1 MAFELTEEFIGNIK
15 ECIKSVDKT
24 SLILELIG
32 DLAEQDISVILYEL
46 ETEEAVE
53 LLNILTN
60 EKKAHVISE
69 LDTDIRLKILKH
81 YSPENIADFVEYID
95 SDDAVDIINELSIKT
110 GEEIIAFIK
119 NPETADHIID
129 LLHYDEDCAGG
140 LMAKELIKANLNWT
154 IDRCIEEIRA
164 QSKNVDKIFSIYV
177 VDDNIRLLGILSL
190 KKLLLADENSLVA
203 DIYEPNIR
211 SVESYRNGTEVA
223 DLMQK
228 YDLETIPV
236 VNVQGKLLGRITI
249 DDVLDLITEQAD
261 LERQMMS
268 GISNDAEED
277 DSVWLLSKSRLPWLI
292 VGMLGGILGA
302 QFIGLFEN
310 VITQVTAMAFFI
322 PLITATG
329 GNVGIQSSSMIVQ
342 SLARDSSDIGLRF
355 ERFGK
360 GFVVSLIN
368 GFAISSLVFLFN
380 IILKQEIHLAITV
393 SIALFCVV
401 LVSSF
406 MGTITPLILYR
417 FGVNPALASG
427 PFITTANDLLGLGI
441 YFSVAHLLFSF

>member
-1 MAFELTEEFIGNIK
+1 MAFELTEEFITNIK
-15 ECIKSVDKT
+15 ECINSVGKT
-24 SLILELIG
+24 SLILDLIG
-32 DLAEQDISVILYEL
+32 DLAEQDISALLYEL
-46 ETEEAVE
+46 DTEEAVE
-53 LLNILTN
+53 LLNILTT

-69 LDTDIRLKILKH
+69 LDTDIRLKILKY
-81 YSPENIADFVEYID
+81 YSPENIADLVEYID

-119 NPETADHIID
+119 NPVTADHIID

-190 KKLLLADENSLVA
+190 KKLLLADENSIVG

-211 SVESYRNGTEVA
+211 SIESYKNGTEVA
-223 DLMQK
+223 ELMQK

-342 SLARDSSDIGLRF
+342 SLARDSSDIGLRLD
-355 ERFGK
+355 RFGK
-360 GFVVSLIN
+360 GFVVSVIN
-368 GFAISSLVFLFN
+368 GLAISTLVFLFN
-380 IILKQEIHLAITV
+380 IVLKQEIHLSITV

>member
-1 MAFELTEEFIGNIK
+1 MAFELTEDLISELK
-15 ECIKSVDKT
+15 ECFQSEDKH
-24 SLILELIG
+24 SLIL
-32 DLAEQDISVILYEL
+32 DLVGEIPEQDLSAILYEL
-46 ETEEAVE
+46 ETEESVE
-53 LLNILTN
+53 LLDILDT
-60 EKKAHVISE
+60 EKSALVISE
-69 LDTDIRLKILKH
+69 LDTDIRLKILKN
-81 YSPENIADFVEYID
+81 YTPEKIAGFIEYID

-110 GEEIIAFIK
+110 GEEVIAFIK

-190 KKLLLADENSLVA
+190 KKLLLADENSFVA
-203 DIYEPNIR
+203 DIYEPTIE
-211 SVESYRNGTEVA
+211 SIESYKSGTEVA
-223 DLMQK
+223 ELMQK

-249 DDVLDLITEQAD
+249 DDVIDLITEQAD

-302 QFIGLFEN
+302 QFIGLFED
-310 VITQVTAMAFFI
+310 VLQQVTAMAFFI

-342 SLARDSSDIGLRF
+342 SLARDSGYIGMEFSRF
-355 ERFGK
+355 WK

-368 GFAISSLVFLFN
+368 GIAIASLVFLFN
-380 IILKQEIHLAITV
+380 FILKQEIHLAITV

-406 MGTITPLILYR
+406 MGTITPLILSR

-441 YFSVAHLLFSF
+441 YFSVAHVLYTL

>member
-1 MAFELTEEFIGNIK
+1 MAFELTEEFIIELQGHLTHVNGGA
-15 ECIKSVDKT
+15 V
-24 SLILELIG
+24 LELVNEIP
-32 DLAEQDISVILYEL
+32 EQDLSAILYEL
-46 ETEEAVE
+46 ETEEAVA
-53 LLNILTN
+53 LLNIVST
-60 EKKAHVISE
+60 EKSAQVISE

-81 YSPENIADFVEYID
+81 YSPEEIAAFIQYID
-95 SDDAVDIINELSIKT
+95 SDDAVDIINELSVKT
-110 GEEIIAFIK
+110 GEEVIAFIQ
-119 NPETADHIID
+119 NPEKADHIID

-154 IDRCIEEIRA
+154 INRCIEEIRA
-164 QSKNVDKIFSIYV
+164 QSKNVDKVFSVYV
-177 VDDNIRLLGILSL
+177 VDDNMRLLGLLSL
-190 KKLLLADENSLVA
+190 KKLLLSDENAIVA
-203 DIYEPNIR
+203 DIFDP
-211 SVESYRNGTEVA
+211 SVESIESYRSGTEVA
-223 DLMQK
+223 DLMRK
-228 YDLETIPV
+228 YDLETVPV

-249 DDVLDLITEQAD
+249 DDVIDLITEQAD
-261 LERQMMS
+261 LERQMMA

-292 VGMLGGILGA
+292 VGMIGGILGA

-310 VITQVTAMAFFI
+310 VIHQITAMAFFI

-342 SLARDSSDIGLRF
+342 SLARDSTYIGMEFNRF
-355 ERFGK
+355 VK
-360 GFVVSLIN
+360 GFIVSLIN
-368 GFAISSLVFLFN
+368 GIAISSLVFIFN
-380 IILKQEIHLAITV
+380 IILKQEMNLALTV

-406 MGTITPLILYR
+406 MGTITPLILFR

-441 YFSVAHLLFSF
+441 YFSIAHLLYNF

>member
-1 MAFELTEEFIGNIK
+1 MAFELTEELINELK
-15 ECIKSVDKT
+15 ECFNSDDQKSR
-24 SLILELIG
+24 IL
-32 DLAEQDISVILYEL
+32 DLVGEIPEQDLSAILYEL
-46 ETEEAVE
+46 DTDESVALLDILSTEKSAQ
-53 LLNILTN
+53 
-60 EKKAHVISE
+60 VISE
-69 LDTDIRLKILKH
+69 LDTDIRLKILKN
-81 YSPENIADFVEYID
+81 YKPEKIAGYIEYID

-110 GEEIIAFIK
+110 GEEVIAFIQ
-119 NPETADHIID
+119 NPEKADHIID

-203 DIYEPNIR
+203 DIYEPTIE
-211 SVESYRNGTEVA
+211 SIESYRSGTEVA

-249 DDVLDLITEQAD
+249 DDVIDLITEQAD

-310 VITQVTAMAFFI
+310 VIHQVTAMAFFI

-342 SLARDSSDIGLRF
+342 SLARDSSYIGMEFDRF
-355 ERFGK
+355 WK

-368 GFAISSLVFLFN
+368 GAAIASLVFLFN
-380 IILKQEIHLAITV
+380 FILKQEMNLSITV

-441 YFSVAHLLFSF
+441 YFSVAHLLYTF

>member
-1 MAFELTEEFIGNIK
+1 MAFELTEELITNLK
-15 ECIKSVDKT
+15 DCIKSVDKN
-24 SLILELIG
+24 ILVLDLIG
-32 DLAEQDISVILYEL
+32 NLAEQDISVLLYEL
-46 ETEEAVE
+46 ETDESVE
-53 LLNILTN
+53 LLNILST
-60 EKKAHVISE
+60 EKSAHVISE
-69 LDTDIRLKILKH
+69 LDTDIRLKILKN
-81 YSPENIADFVEYID
+81 YSPEVIADFIEYID
-95 SDDAVDIINELSIKT
+95 SDDAVDILNELSIKI
-110 GEEIIAFIK
+110 GEEVIAFIK

-154 IDRCIEEIRA
+154 IDRCIEEIRV
-164 QSKNVDKIFSIYV
+164 QSKTVEKIFSIYV

-190 KKLLLADENSLVA
+190 KKLLLADENSIVA
-203 DIYEPNIR
+203 DIYEPNIH
-211 SVESYRNGTEVA
+211 SIESYRSGSEVA
-223 DLMQK
+223 ELMQK

-236 VNVQGKLLGRITI
+236 VNVQRKLLGRITI
-249 DDVLDLITEQAD
+249 DDVLDLVTEQAD

-310 VITQVTAMAFFI
+310 VIHQVTAMAFFI

-342 SLARDSSDIGLRF
+342 SLARDSTDIGLEFSRF
-355 ERFGK
+355 IK
-360 GFVVSLIN
+360 GFIVSVIN
-368 GFAISSLVFLFN
+368 GLAIASLVLLFN
-380 IILKQEIHLAITV
+380 IVLKQELNLALTV

-406 MGTITPLILYR
+406 MGTITPIILFR
-417 FGVNPALASG
+417 FGINPALASG

-441 YFSVAHLLFSF
+441 YFSVAHLLYTF

>member
-1 MAFELTEEFIGNIK
+1 MAFELTEEFIQELKDCFEK
-15 ECIKSVDKT
+15 EDKKTQILHLVD
-24 SLILELIG
+24 ELPQQ
-32 DLAEQDISVILYEL
+32 DLSAIVYEL
-46 ETEEAVE
+46 ETEEAIE
-53 LLNILTN
+53 LLSFLTT
-60 EKKAHVISE
+60 EKNALVISE
-69 LDTDIRLKILKH
+69 LDTDVRLKILKT
-81 YSPENIADFVEYID
+81 YSPEKISELVEFID
-95 SDDAVDIINELSIKT
+95 SDDAVDIINELSVKT
-110 GEEIIAFIK
+110 GEEVIAFIK

-154 IDRCIEEIRA
+154 VARCIEEIRA

-177 VDDNIRLLGILSL
+177 VDDNIRLLGLLSL
-190 KKLLLADENSLVA
+190 KKLLLAEENVLVS
-203 DIYEPNIR
+203 DIYEPSIK
-211 SVESYRNGTEVA
+211 SIESYRSGAEVA
-223 DLMQK
+223 ELMQK

-277 DSVWLLSKSRLPWLI
+277 DSVWILSKSRLPWLI
-292 VGMLGGILGA
+292 FGMLGGILGA

-310 VITQVTAMAFFI
+310 IIHQVTAMAFFI

-342 SLARDSSDIGLRF
+342 SLARDSSYNSLELNRF
-355 ERFGK
+355 LKSFA
-360 GFVVSLIN
+360 VSIIN
-368 GFAISSLVFLFN
+368 GLAIASLVFIFN
-380 IILKQEIHLAITV
+380 MVLKQELNLALTV
-393 SIALFCVV
+393 SFALFSVV

-406 MGTITPLILYR
+406 MGTITPLVLFR
-417 FGVNPALASG
+417 LGVNPALASG

-441 YFSVAHLLFSF
+441 YFSIAHVLYAF

>member
-1 MAFELTEEFIGNIK
+1 MAFELTEDLINELK
-15 ECIKSVDKT
+15 ECFNSDDQN
-24 SLILELIG
+24 SRIL
-32 DLAEQDISVILYEL
+32 DLVGEIPEQDLSAILYEL
-46 ETEEAVE
+46 DTDEAVA
-53 LLNILTN
+53 LLDILST
-60 EKKAHVISE
+60 EKSAQVISE
-69 LDTDIRLKILKH
+69 LDTDIRLKILKN
-81 YSPENIADFVEYID
+81 YTPERIANFIECID
-95 SDDAVDIINELSIKT
+95 SDDAADIINELSIKT
-110 GEEIIAFIK
+110 GEEVIAFIK
-119 NPETADHIID
+119 NPEKADHIID

-190 KKLLLADENSLVA
+190 KKLLLADENSLIA
-203 DIYEPNIR
+203 DIYEPTIE
-211 SVESYRNGTEVA
+211 SIESYKSGTEVA
-223 DLMQK
+223 ELMQK

-249 DDVLDLITEQAD
+249 DDVIDLITEQAD

-310 VITQVTAMAFFI
+310 VLHQVTAMAFFI

-342 SLARDSSDIGLRF
+342 SLARDSSYIGMEFNRF
-355 ERFGK
+355 WK

-368 GFAISSLVFLFN
+368 GVAIASLVFLFN
-380 IILKQEIHLAITV
+380 YVLKQEMNLAITV

-441 YFSVAHLLFSF
+441 YFSIAHLLYSF

>member
-1 MAFELTEEFIGNIK
+1 MAFELTEELISELK
-15 ECIKSVDKT
+15 ECLKSEDKK
-24 SLILELIG
+24 SLVLELIG
-32 DLAEQDISVILYEL
+32 ETAEQDISSILYEI
-46 ETEEAVE
+46 ETEESVE
-53 LLNILTN
+53 LLDILGV
-60 EKKAHVISE
+60 EKSAHVISE
-69 LDTDIRLKILKH
+69 LDTDIRLKILKN
-81 YSPENIADFVEYID
+81 YSPEKIADFVEYID
-95 SDDAVDIINELSIKT
+95 SDDAVDMINELSIKT
-110 GEEIIAFIK
+110 GEEVIAFIK

-190 KKLLLADENSLVA
+190 KKLLLADENSLIA
-203 DIYEPNIR
+203 DIYEPSIE
-211 SVESYRNGTEVA
+211 SIESYRSGTEVA
-223 DLMQK
+223 ELMQK

-261 LERQMMS
+261 LERQMMA

-302 QFIGLFEN
+302 QFLGLFEN
-310 VITQVTAMAFFI
+310 VIQQVTAMAFFI

-342 SLARDSSDIGLRF
+342 SLARDSSSIGMEFNRF
-355 ERFGK
+355 WK

-368 GFAISSLVFLFN
+368 GLALACLVFLFN
-380 IILKQEIHLAITV
+380 YVLKQEINLSITV

-417 FGVNPALASG
+417 FGINPALASG

-441 YFSVAHLLFSF
+441 YFSIAHLLYSF

>member
-15 ECIKSVDKT
+15 ECIKSADKT

-53 LLNILTN
+53 LLNILTT

-190 KKLLLADENSLVA
+190 KKLLLADENSLIA
-203 DIYEPNIR
+203 DIYEPNIECI
-211 SVESYRNGTEVA
+211 ESYRSGTEVA
-223 DLMQK
+223 DVMQK

-236 VNVQGKLLGRITI
+236 INVQGKLLGRITI
-249 DDVLDLITEQAD
+249 DDVVDFITEQAD

-268 GISNDAEED
+268 GISNDAEEN

-342 SLARDSSDIGLRF
+342 SLARDSTYVSLEFNRF
-355 ERFGK
+355 WK

-368 GFAISSLVFLFN
+368 GIAISSLVFLFN
-380 IILKQEIHLAITV
+380 ILLKQEIHLATTV

-406 MGTITPLILYR
+406 MGTITPLILFR

-441 YFSVAHLLFSF
+441 YFSVAHLLFTF

>member
-1 MAFELTEEFIGNIK
+1 MAFELTEEFIIELQEHLAVANGDA
-15 ECIKSVDKT
+15 V
-24 SLILELIG
+24 LELVDEIP
-32 DLAEQDISVILYEL
+32 EQDLSAILYEL
-46 ETEEAVE
+46 ETEEAVS
-53 LLNILTN
+53 LLNILST
-60 EKKAHVISE
+60 EKSAQVISE

-81 YSPENIADFVEYID
+81 YTPEEIAAFIQYID
-95 SDDAVDIINELSIKT
+95 SDDAVDIINELSVKT
-110 GEEIIAFIK
+110 GEEVIAFIQ
-119 NPETADHIID
+119 NPEKADQIID

-154 IDRCIEEIRA
+154 INRCIEEIRA
-164 QSKNVDKIFSIYV
+164 QSKNVDKVFSIYV
-177 VDDNIRLLGILSL
+177 VDDNIRLLGLLSL
-190 KKLLLADENSLVA
+190 KKLLLSDDNAIVA
-203 DIYEPNIR
+203 DIFEPTVI
-211 SVESYRNGTEVA
+211 SIESYRSGTEVA
-223 DLMQK
+223 DLMRK
-228 YDLETIPV
+228 YDLETVPV

-249 DDVLDLITEQAD
+249 DDVIDLITEQAD
-261 LERQMMS
+261 LERQMMA

-292 VGMLGGILGA
+292 VGMIGGILGA

-310 VITQVTAMAFFI
+310 VIHQVTAMAFFI

-342 SLARDSSDIGLRF
+342 SLARDSTYIGLEFDRF
-355 ERFGK
+355 IK
-360 GFVVSLIN
+360 GFIVSLIN
-368 GFAISSLVFLFN
+368 GIAISSLVFIFN
-380 IILKQEIHLAITV
+380 IVLKQELNLAFTV

-441 YFSVAHLLFSF
+441 YFSVAHLLYNF

>member
-1 MAFELTEEFIGNIK
+1 MAFELTADLINELK
-15 ECIKSVDKT
+15 ECFNSDDQN
-24 SLILELIG
+24 SRIL
-32 DLAEQDISVILYEL
+32 DLVGEIPEQDLSAILYEL
-46 ETEEAVE
+46 DTDESVA
-53 LLNILTN
+53 LLNILTT
-60 EKKAHVISE
+60 EKSAQVISE
-69 LDTDIRLKILKH
+69 LDTDIRLKILKN
-81 YSPENIADFVEYID
+81 YTPEKIASFIEYID

-110 GEEIIAFIK
+110 GEEVIAFIK
-119 NPETADHIID
+119 NPEKADHIID

-177 VDDNIRLLGILSL
+177 VDDNMRLLGILSL
-190 KKLLLADENSLVA
+190 KKLLLADENSLIK
-203 DIYEPNIR
+203 DIYEPTIE
-211 SVESYRNGTEVA
+211 SIESYKSGTEVA
-223 DLMQK
+223 ELMQK

-249 DDVLDLITEQAD
+249 DDVIDLITEQAD

-310 VITQVTAMAFFI
+310 VLHQVTAMAFFI

-342 SLARDSSDIGLRF
+342 SLARDSSYIGMEF
-355 ERFGK
+355 ERFWK

-368 GFAISSLVFLFN
+368 GVAIASLVFLFN
-380 IILKQEIHLAITV
+380 YVLKQEMNLAITV

-441 YFSVAHLLFSF
+441 YFSIANLLYTF

>member
-1 MAFELTEEFIGNIK
+1 MAFELTEEFIQELKDCFEK
-15 ECIKSVDKT
+15 EDKKTQILHLVD
-24 SLILELIG
+24 ELPQQ
-32 DLAEQDISVILYEL
+32 DLSAIVYEL
-46 ETEEAVE
+46 ETEEAIE
-53 LLNILTN
+53 LLSFLTT
-60 EKKAHVISE
+60 EKNALVISE
-69 LDTDIRLKILKH
+69 LDTDVRLKILKT
-81 YSPENIADFVEYID
+81 YSPEKISELVEFID
-95 SDDAVDIINELSIKT
+95 SDDAVDIINELSVKT
-110 GEEIIAFIK
+110 GEEVIAFIK

-154 IDRCIEEIRA
+154 VARCIEEIRA

-177 VDDNIRLLGILSL
+177 VDDNIRLLGLLSL
-190 KKLLLADENSLVA
+190 KKLLLAEENVLVS
-203 DIYEPNIR
+203 DIYEPSIK
-211 SVESYRNGTEVA
+211 SIESYRSGAEVA
-223 DLMQK
+223 ELMQK

-277 DSVWLLSKSRLPWLI
+277 DSVWILSKSRLPWLI

-310 VITQVTAMAFFI
+310 IIHQVTAMAFFI

-342 SLARDSSDIGLRF
+342 SLARDSSYNSLELNRF
-355 ERFGK
+355 LKSFA
-360 GFVVSLIN
+360 VSIIN
-368 GFAISSLVFLFN
+368 GLAIASLVFIFN
-380 IILKQEIHLAITV
+380 MVLKQELNLALTV
-393 SIALFCVV
+393 SFALFSVV

-406 MGTITPLILYR
+406 MGTITPLVLFR
-417 FGVNPALASG
+417 LGVNPALASG

-441 YFSVAHLLFSF
+441 YFSIAHVLYAF

>member
-1 MAFELTEEFIGNIK
+1 MAFEITEDFIK
-15 ECIKSVDKT
+15 ELQGHLNLAENNAV
-24 SLILELIG
+24 LELVSEIP
-32 DLAEQDISVILYEL
+32 EQDLSAILYEL
-46 ETEEAVE
+46 ETEESVA
-53 LLNILTN
+53 LLNILST
-60 EKKAHVISE
+60 EKSAQVISE

-81 YSPENIADFVEYID
+81 YSPEQIASFIQFID
-95 SDDAVDIINELSIKT
+95 SDDAADLINELSVKT
-110 GEEIIAFIK
+110 GEEVIAFIK
-119 NPETADHIID
+119 NPEKADHVID

-164 QSKNVDKIFSIYV
+164 QSKNVDKVFSIYV
-177 VDDNIRLLGILSL
+177 VDDNIRLLGLLSL
-190 KKLLLADENSLVA
+190 KKLLLADENAIVA
-203 DIYEPNIR
+203 DIFEPTVKSI
-211 SVESYRNGTEVA
+211 ESYRSGTEVA
-223 DLMQK
+223 DLMRK
-228 YDLETIPV
+228 YDLETVPV

-249 DDVLDLITEQAD
+249 DDVIDLITEQAD
-261 LERQMMS
+261 LERQIMA
-268 GISNDAEED
+268 GISNDTEED

-292 VGMLGGILGA
+292 VGMIGGILGA

-310 VITQVTAMAFFI
+310 VIHQVTAMAFFI

-342 SLARDSSDIGLRF
+342 SLARDSTYIGMNLDRF
-355 ERFGK
+355 IK

-368 GFAISSLVFLFN
+368 GIAISSLVFIFN
-380 IILKQEIHLAITV
+380 IILKQEMDLAFTV

-406 MGTITPLILYR
+406 MGTITPLILFR

-441 YFSVAHLLFSF
+441 YFSVAHLLYSF

>member
-1 MAFELTEEFIGNIK
+1 
-15 ECIKSVDKT
+15 
-24 SLILELIG
+24 
-32 DLAEQDISVILYEL
+32 
-46 ETEEAVE
+46 
-53 LLNILTN
+53 
-60 EKKAHVISE
+60 
-69 LDTDIRLKILKH
+69 
-81 YSPENIADFVEYID
+81 
-95 SDDAVDIINELSIKT
+95 
-110 GEEIIAFIK
+110 
-119 NPETADHIID
+119 
-129 LLHYDEDCAGG
+129 
-140 LMAKELIKANLNWT
+140 
-154 IDRCIEEIRA
+154 
-164 QSKNVDKIFSIYV
+164 
-177 VDDNIRLLGILSL
+177 
-190 KKLLLADENSLVA
+190 
-203 DIYEPNIR
+203 
-211 SVESYRNGTEVA
+211 
-223 DLMQK
+223 
-228 YDLETIPV
+228 
-236 VNVQGKLLGRITI
+236 
-249 DDVLDLITEQAD
+249 
-261 LERQMMS
+261 MMS

-342 SLARDSSDIGLRF
+342 SLARDSSDIGLRLD
-355 ERFGK
+355 RFGK
-360 GFVVSLIN
+360 GFVVSVIN
-368 GFAISSLVFLFN
+368 GLAISTLVFLFN
-380 IILKQEIHLAITV
+380 IVLKQEIHLSITV

>member
-1 MAFELTEEFIGNIK
+1 MAFELTEDFIK
-15 ECIKSVDKT
+15 ELQGHLNLAENNAV
-24 SLILELIG
+24 LELVTEIP
-32 DLAEQDISVILYEL
+32 EQDLSAILYEL
-46 ETEEAVE
+46 ETEESVA
-53 LLNILTN
+53 LLNILTT
-60 EKKAHVISE
+60 EKSAQVISE

-81 YSPENIADFVEYID
+81 YSPEHIASFIQFID
-95 SDDAVDIINELSIKT
+95 SDDAVDLINELSVKT
-110 GEEIIAFIK
+110 GEEVIAFIQ
-119 NPETADHIID
+119 NPEKADHIID

-164 QSKNVDKIFSIYV
+164 QSKNVDKVFSVYV
-177 VDDNIRLLGILSL
+177 VDDNMRLLGLLSL
-190 KKLLLADENSLVA
+190 KKLLLSDEHAIVA
-203 DIYEPNIR
+203 DIYDPTIK
-211 SVESYRNGTEVA
+211 SIESYRSGTEVA
-223 DLMQK
+223 DLMRK

-249 DDVLDLITEQAD
+249 DDVIDLITEQAD
-261 LERQMMS
+261 LERQIMA
-268 GISNDAEED
+268 GISNDTEED

-292 VGMLGGILGA
+292 VGMIGGILGA

-310 VITQVTAMAFFI
+310 VIHQVTAMAFFI

-342 SLARDSSDIGLRF
+342 SLARDSTYIAMNLDRF
-355 ERFGK
+355 IK

-368 GFAISSLVFLFN
+368 GIAISSLVFIFN
-380 IILKQEIHLAITV
+380 LVLKQELDLALTV

-406 MGTITPLILYR
+406 MGTITPLILFR

-441 YFSVAHLLFSF
+441 YFSVAHLLYSFN

>member
-1 MAFELTEEFIGNIK
+1 MAFELTEDLINELK
-15 ECIKSVDKT
+15 ECFNSDDQN
-24 SLILELIG
+24 SRIL
-32 DLAEQDISVILYEL
+32 DLVGEIPEQDLSAILYEL
-46 ETEEAVE
+46 ETDESVA
-53 LLNILTN
+53 LLDILST
-60 EKKAHVISE
+60 EKSAQVISE
-69 LDTDIRLKILKH
+69 LDTDIRLKILKN
-81 YSPENIADFVEYID
+81 YTPEKIADFIEFID

-110 GEEIIAFIK
+110 GEEVIAFIK
-119 NPETADHIID
+119 NPEKADHIID

-190 KKLLLADENSLVA
+190 KKLLLADENSLIA
-203 DIYEPNIR
+203 DIYEPTIE
-211 SVESYRNGTEVA
+211 SIESYKSGTEVA
-223 DLMQK
+223 ELMQK

-249 DDVLDLITEQAD
+249 DDVIDLITEQAD

-310 VITQVTAMAFFI
+310 VLHQVTAMAFFI

-342 SLARDSSDIGLRF
+342 SLARDSSYIGMEFNRF
-355 ERFGK
+355 WK

-368 GFAISSLVFLFN
+368 GIAIASLVFLFN
-380 IILKQEIHLAITV
+380 YILKQEINLAITV

-441 YFSVAHLLFSF
+441 YFSIAHLLYSF

>member
-1 MAFELTEEFIGNIK
+1 MAFELTEDLISELK
-15 ECIKSVDKT
+15 ECFQSKDKH
-24 SLILELIG
+24 SLVL
-32 DLAEQDISVILYEL
+32 DLVGEIPEQDLSAILYEL

-53 LLNILTN
+53 LLDILDT
-60 EKKAHVISE
+60 EKSAFVISE
-69 LDTDIRLKILKH
+69 LDTDIRLKILKN
-81 YSPENIADFVEYID
+81 YSPEKIAGFIEYID

-110 GEEIIAFIK
+110 GEEVIAFIK
-119 NPETADHIID
+119 NPEKADHIID

-203 DIYEPNIR
+203 DIYEPSIE
-211 SVESYRNGTEVA
+211 SIESYKSGTEVA
-223 DLMQK
+223 ELMRK

-249 DDVLDLITEQAD
+249 DDVIDLITEQAD

-310 VITQVTAMAFFI
+310 VIQQVTAMAFFI

-329 GNVGIQSSSMIVQ
+329 GNVGIQSSSMVVQ
-342 SLARDSSDIGLRF
+342 SLARDSGYIGMEFDRF
-355 ERFGK
+355 LK
-360 GFVVSLIN
+360 GFAVSLVN
-368 GFAISSLVFLFN
+368 GLALATLVFLFN
-380 IILKQEIHLAITV
+380 FVLKQEINLAVTV

-406 MGTITPLILYR
+406 MGTITPLILHR

-441 YFSVAHLLFSF
+441 YFSVAHLLYTF

>member
-1 MAFELTEEFIGNIK
+1 MAFELTEELINELK
-15 ECIKSVDKT
+15 ECFNSDDQN
-24 SLILELIG
+24 SRIL
-32 DLAEQDISVILYEL
+32 DLVAEIPEQDLSVILYEL
-46 ETEEAVE
+46 DTDESVALLDILSTEKSA
-53 LLNILTN
+53 L
-60 EKKAHVISE
+60 VISE
-69 LDTDIRLKILKH
+69 LDTDIRLKILKN
-81 YSPENIADFVEYID
+81 YTPEKIAGYIEYID

-110 GEEIIAFIK
+110 GEEVIAFIK
-119 NPETADHIID
+119 NPEKADHIID

-190 KKLLLADENSLVA
+190 KKLLLADENSLIA
-203 DIYEPNIR
+203 DIYEPSIE
-211 SVESYRNGTEVA
+211 SIESYRSGTEVA
-223 DLMQK
+223 ELMQK

-249 DDVLDLITEQAD
+249 DDVIDLITEQAD

-302 QFIGLFEN
+302 QFIGIFEN
-310 VITQVTAMAFFI
+310 VIQQITAMAFFI

-329 GNVGIQSSSMIVQ
+329 GNVGIQSSSMVVQ
-342 SLARDSSDIGLRF
+342 SLARDSSYVGLEFKRF
-355 ERFGK
+355 LK

-368 GFAISSLVFLFN
+368 GLALASLVFLFN
-380 IILKQEIHLAITV
+380 FVLKQELNLSITV

-441 YFSVAHLLFSF
+441 YFSVAHLLYTF

>member
-1 MAFELTEEFIGNIK
+1 MAFELTEDLINELK
-15 ECIKSVDKT
+15 ECFNSDDQN
-24 SLILELIG
+24 SRIL
-32 DLAEQDISVILYEL
+32 DLVGEIPEQDLSAILYEL
-46 ETEEAVE
+46 DTDESVA
-53 LLNILTN
+53 LLNILST
-60 EKKAHVISE
+60 EKSAQVISE
-69 LDTDIRLKILKH
+69 LDTDIRLKILKN
-81 YSPENIADFVEYID
+81 YTPEKIASFIEYID

-110 GEEIIAFIK
+110 GEEVIAFIK
-119 NPETADHIID
+119 NPEKADHIID

-177 VDDNIRLLGILSL
+177 VDDNMRLLGILSL
-190 KKLLLADENSLVA
+190 KKLLLADENSLIK
-203 DIYEPNIR
+203 DIYEPTIE
-211 SVESYRNGTEVA
+211 SIESYKSGTEVA
-223 DLMQK
+223 ELMQK

-249 DDVLDLITEQAD
+249 DDVIDLITEQAD

-310 VITQVTAMAFFI
+310 VLHQVTAMAFFI

-342 SLARDSSDIGLRF
+342 SLARDSSYIGMEF
-355 ERFGK
+355 ERFWK

-368 GFAISSLVFLFN
+368 GVAIASLVFLFN
-380 IILKQEIHLAITV
+380 YVLKQEMNLAITV

-441 YFSVAHLLFSF
+441 YFSIANLLYTF

>member
-1 MAFELTEEFIGNIK
+1 MAFELTEDFIK
-15 ECIKSVDKT
+15 ELQEHL
-24 SLILELIG
+24 SLAENNAVLELVNEIP
-32 DLAEQDISVILYEL
+32 EQDLSAILYEL
-46 ETEEAVE
+46 ETEESVA
-53 LLNILTN
+53 LLNILTT
-60 EKKAHVISE
+60 EKSAQVISE

-81 YSPENIADFVEYID
+81 YSPEQIASFIQFID
-95 SDDAVDIINELSIKT
+95 SDDAVDLINELSVKT
-110 GEEIIAFIK
+110 GEEVIAFIQ
-119 NPETADHIID
+119 NPEKADHIID

-164 QSKNVDKIFSIYV
+164 QSKNVDKVFSVYV
-177 VDDNIRLLGILSL
+177 VDDNMRLLGLLSL
-190 KKLLLADENSLVA
+190 KKLLLSDEHAIVA
-203 DIYEPNIR
+203 DIYDPTIK
-211 SVESYRNGTEVA
+211 SIESYRSGTEVA
-223 DLMQK
+223 DLMRK

-249 DDVLDLITEQAD
+249 DDVIDLITEQAD
-261 LERQMMS
+261 LERQIMA
-268 GISNDAEED
+268 GISNDTEED

-292 VGMLGGILGA
+292 VGMIGGILGA

-310 VITQVTAMAFFI
+310 VIHQVTAMAFFI

-342 SLARDSSDIGLRF
+342 SLARDSTYIAMNPDRF
-355 ERFGK
+355 IK

-368 GFAISSLVFLFN
+368 GIAISSLVFIFN
-380 IILKQEIHLAITV
+380 LVLKQEMDLALTV

-406 MGTITPLILYR
+406 MGTITPLILFR

-441 YFSVAHLLFSF
+441 YFSVAHLLYSF

>member
-1 MAFELTEEFIGNIK
+1 MAFELTEEFIEMLQEHLAPVNT
-15 ECIKSVDKT
+15 EAV
-24 SLILELIG
+24 LELVDEIP
-32 DLAEQDISVILYEL
+32 EQDLSAILYEL
-46 ETEEAVE
+46 ETEESVA
-53 LLNILTN
+53 LLNILST
-60 EKKAHVISE
+60 EKSAQVISE
-69 LDTDIRLKILKH
+69 LHTDIRLKILKH
-81 YSPENIADFVEYID
+81 YSPEEIAEYIQYID
-95 SDDAVDIINELSIKT
+95 SDDAADIINELSVKT
-110 GEEIIAFIK
+110 GEEVIAFIK
-119 NPETADHIID
+119 NPEKADHIID

-164 QSKNVDKIFSIYV
+164 QSKNVDKVFSIYV
-177 VDDNIRLLGILSL
+177 VDDNIRLLGLLSL
-190 KKLLLADENSLVA
+190 KKLLLADENAIVA
-203 DIYEPNIR
+203 DIFDP
-211 SVESYRNGTEVA
+211 SVKSIESYRSGTEVA
-223 DLMQK
+223 DLMRK
-228 YDLETIPV
+228 YDLETVPV

-249 DDVLDLITEQAD
+249 DDVIDLITEQAD
-261 LERQMMS
+261 LERQMMA

-292 VGMLGGILGA
+292 VGMIGGILGA

-310 VITQVTAMAFFI
+310 VIHQVTAMAFFI

-342 SLARDSSDIGLRF
+342 SLARDSTYIGMEFDRF
-355 ERFGK
+355 VK
-360 GFVVSLIN
+360 GFIVSLIN
-368 GFAISSLVFLFN
+368 GIAISSLVFIFN
-380 IILKQEIHLAITV
+380 IVLKQEINLALTV

-406 MGTITPLILYR
+406 MGTITPLILFR

-441 YFSVAHLLFSF
+441 YFSIAHLLYNF

>member
-1 MAFELTEEFIGNIK
+1 MAFELTEEFIRELKDCFEK
-15 ECIKSVDKT
+15 EDKKNQILNLVD
-24 SLILELIG
+24 ELPQQ
-32 DLAEQDISVILYEL
+32 DLSAIVYEL
-46 ETEEAVE
+46 ETEEAIE
-53 LLNILTN
+53 LLSFLTT
-60 EKKAHVISE
+60 EKNALVISE
-69 LDTDIRLKILKH
+69 LDTDIRLKILKT
-81 YSPENIADFVEYID
+81 YSPEKISELVEFID
-95 SDDAVDIINELSIKT
+95 SDDAVDIINELSVKT
-110 GEEIIAFIK
+110 GEEVIAFIK

-154 IDRCIEEIRA
+154 VARCIEEIRA

-177 VDDNIRLLGILSL
+177 VDDNIRLLGLLSL
-190 KKLLLADENSLVA
+190 KKLLLADENVLVS
-203 DIYEPNIR
+203 DIYEPSIK
-211 SVESYRNGTEVA
+211 SIESYRSGAEVA
-223 DLMQK
+223 ELMQK

-310 VITQVTAMAFFI
+310 IIHQVTAMAFFI

-342 SLARDSSDIGLRF
+342 SLARDSSYNSLEFNRF
-355 ERFGK
+355 LKSFA
-360 GFVVSLIN
+360 VSIIN
-368 GFAISSLVFLFN
+368 GLAIASLVFIFN
-380 IILKQEIHLAITV
+380 MVLKQELNLALTV
-393 SIALFCVV
+393 SFALFSVV

-406 MGTITPLILYR
+406 MGTITPLILFR
-417 FGVNPALASG
+417 LGVNPALASG
-427 PFITTANDLLGLGI
+427 PFITTANDLLGLGL
-441 YFSVAHLLFSF
+441 YFSIAHVLYAF

>member
-1 MAFELTEEFIGNIK
+1 MAFELTEDLISELK
-15 ECIKSVDKT
+15 ECFSGEDKD
-24 SLILELIG
+24 SRVLELVGEIP
-32 DLAEQDISVILYEL
+32 EQDLSVILYEL
-46 ETEEAVE
+46 ETEESVE
-53 LLNILTN
+53 LLDILST
-60 EKKAHVISE
+60 EKSALVISE
-69 LDTDIRLKILKH
+69 LDTDIRLKILKN
-81 YSPENIADFVEYID
+81 YSPEKIAGYIEYID

-110 GEEIIAFIK
+110 GEEVIAFIK
-119 NPETADHIID
+119 NPEKADHIID

-190 KKLLLADENSLVA
+190 KKLLLADENSLIA
-203 DIYEPNIR
+203 DIYEPSIE
-211 SVESYRNGTEVA
+211 SIESYRSGTEVA
-223 DLMQK
+223 ELMQK

-249 DDVLDLITEQAD
+249 DDVVDLITEQAD

-302 QFIGLFEN
+302 QFIGIFEN
-310 VITQVTAMAFFI
+310 VIQQITAMAFFI

-329 GNVGIQSSSMIVQ
+329 GNVGIQSSSMVVQ
-342 SLARDSSDIGLRF
+342 SLARDSSYIGLEFKRF
-355 ERFGK
+355 LK

-368 GFAISSLVFLFN
+368 GLALASLVFLFN
-380 IILKQEIHLAITV
+380 FVLKQELNLSITV

-441 YFSVAHLLFSF
+441 YFSVAHLLYTF

>member
-1 MAFELTEEFIGNIK
+1 MAFELTEEFIGVLQ
-15 ECIKSVDKT
+15 E
-24 SLILELIG
+24 SLNLPDNAVAVLELVDEIP
-32 DLAEQDISVILYEL
+32 EQDLSAILYEL
-46 ETEEAVE
+46 ETEEAVA
-53 LLNILTN
+53 LLDILST
-60 EKKAHVISE
+60 EKSAQVISE
-69 LDTDIRLKILKH
+69 LDTDIRLKILKN
-81 YSPENIADFVEYID
+81 YSPEKIAAFIEFID

-110 GEEIIAFIK
+110 GEEVIAFIQ
-119 NPETADHIID
+119 NPEKADHIID

-164 QSKNVDKIFSIYV
+164 QSKNVDKIFSVYV
-177 VDDNIRLLGILSL
+177 VDDNMRLLGILSL
-190 KKLLLADENSLVA
+190 KKLLLSDENSIVA
-203 DIYEPNIR
+203 DIYDDSIECI
-211 SVESYRNGTEVA
+211 ESYRSGTEVA
-223 DLMQK
+223 DVMRK

-236 VNVQGKLLGRITI
+236 VNIQGKLLGRITI
-249 DDVLDLITEQAD
+249 DDVIDLITEQAD
-261 LERQMMS
+261 LERQMMA
-268 GISNDAEED
+268 GISNDAEEN

-292 VGMLGGILGA
+292 VGMIGGILGA

-310 VITQVTAMAFFI
+310 VIHQVTAMAFFI

-342 SLARDSSDIGLRF
+342 SLARDSSYIGLEFHRF
-355 ERFGK
+355 WK
-360 GFVVSLIN
+360 GFVVSLVN
-368 GFAISSLVFLFN
+368 GVAISSLVFIFN
-380 IILKQEIHLAITV
+380 IVLKQEMNLAITV

-406 MGTITPLILYR
+406 MGTITPLILFR

-441 YFSVAHLLFSF
+441 YFSIAHLLYTF

>member
-1 MAFELTEEFIGNIK
+1 MAFELTEDLINELK
-15 ECIKSVDKT
+15 ECFNSDDQN
-24 SLILELIG
+24 SRIL
-32 DLAEQDISVILYEL
+32 DLVAEIPEQDLSVILYEL
-46 ETEEAVE
+46 DTDESVALLDILSTEKSA
-53 LLNILTN
+53 L
-60 EKKAHVISE
+60 VISE
-69 LDTDIRLKILKH
+69 LDTDIRLKILKN
-81 YSPENIADFVEYID
+81 YTPEKIAGFIEYID

-110 GEEIIAFIK
+110 GEEVIAFIK
-119 NPETADHIID
+119 NPEKADHIID

-177 VDDNIRLLGILSL
+177 VDDNMRLLGILSL
-190 KKLLLADENSLVA
+190 KKLLLADENSLIA
-203 DIYEPNIR
+203 DIYEPSIE
-211 SVESYRNGTEVA
+211 SIESYKSGTEVA
-223 DLMQK
+223 ELMQK

-249 DDVLDLITEQAD
+249 DDVIDLITEQAD

-310 VITQVTAMAFFI
+310 VIHQVTAMAFFI

-342 SLARDSSDIGLRF
+342 SLARDSSYVGMEFDRF
-355 ERFGK
+355 LK

-368 GFAISSLVFLFN
+368 GLALASLVFLFN
-380 IILKQEIHLAITV
+380 FVLKQEINLAITV

-441 YFSVAHLLFSF
+441 YFSVAHLLYTF

>member
-1 MAFELTEEFIGNIK
+1 MAFELTEDFISELK
-15 ECIKSVDKT
+15 ECLKGEDKN
-24 SLILELIG
+24 SRVL
-32 DLAEQDISVILYEL
+32 DLVGEIPEQDLSVILYEL

-53 LLNILTN
+53 LLDILDT
-60 EKKAHVISE
+60 EKSALVISE
-69 LDTDIRLKILKH
+69 LDTDIRLKILKN
-81 YSPENIADFVEYID
+81 YTPEKIAGYIEYID
-95 SDDAVDIINELSIKT
+95 SDDAADIINELSVKT
-110 GEEIIAFIK
+110 GEEVIAFIK

-190 KKLLLADENSLVA
+190 KKLLLADESSLVA
-203 DIYEPNIR
+203 DIYEPAIE
-211 SVESYRNGTEVA
+211 SIESYRSGTEVA
-223 DLMQK
+223 DLMKK

-249 DDVLDLITEQAD
+249 DDVIDLITEQAD

-310 VITQVTAMAFFI
+310 VIHQVTAMAFFI

-329 GNVGIQSSSMIVQ
+329 GNVGIQSSSMVVQ
-342 SLARDSSDIGLRF
+342 SLARDSSYIGMELDRF
-355 ERFGK
+355 LK
-360 GFVVSLIN
+360 GFTVSLIN
-368 GFAISSLVFLFN
+368 GIALATLVFLFN
-380 IILKQEIHLAITV
+380 FILKQETNLAITV

-406 MGTITPLILYR
+406 MGTITPLILHR

-441 YFSVAHLLFSF
+441 YFSVAHLLYTF

>member
-1 MAFELTEEFIGNIK
+1 MAFELTEDLINELK
-15 ECIKSVDKT
+15 ECFNSDDQN
-24 SLILELIG
+24 SRIL
-32 DLAEQDISVILYEL
+32 DLVAEIPEQDLSVILYEL
-46 ETEEAVE
+46 DTDESVA
-53 LLNILTN
+53 LLNILST
-60 EKKAHVISE
+60 EKSALVISE
-69 LDTDIRLKILKH
+69 LDTDIRLKILKN
-81 YSPENIADFVEYID
+81 YTPEKIADFIEFID

-110 GEEIIAFIK
+110 GEEVIAFIK
-119 NPETADHIID
+119 NPEKADHIID

-190 KKLLLADENSLVA
+190 KKLLLADENSLIA
-203 DIYEPNIR
+203 DIYEPTIE
-211 SVESYRNGTEVA
+211 SIESYRSGTEVA

-249 DDVLDLITEQAD
+249 DDVVDLITEQAD

-310 VITQVTAMAFFI
+310 VLQQVTAMAFFI

-342 SLARDSSDIGLRF
+342 SLARDSSYIGMNF
-355 ERFGK
+355 ERFWK

-368 GFAISSLVFLFN
+368 GLAIASLVFLFN
-380 IILKQEIHLAITV
+380 YILKQEMNLAITV

-441 YFSVAHLLFSF
+441 YFSIANLLYTF

>member
-1 MAFELTEEFIGNIK
+1 MAFELTEEFIIELQGHLTHVNGDA
-15 ECIKSVDKT
+15 V
-24 SLILELIG
+24 LELVNEIP
-32 DLAEQDISVILYEL
+32 EQDLSAILYEL
-46 ETEEAVE
+46 ETEEAVA
-53 LLNILTN
+53 LLNIVST
-60 EKKAHVISE
+60 EKSAQVISE

-81 YSPENIADFVEYID
+81 YSPEEIAAFIQYID
-95 SDDAVDIINELSIKT
+95 SDDAVDIINELSVKT
-110 GEEIIAFIK
+110 GEEVIAFIQ
-119 NPETADHIID
+119 NPEKADHIID

-154 IDRCIEEIRA
+154 INRCIEEIRA
-164 QSKNVDKIFSIYV
+164 QSKNVDKVFSVYV
-177 VDDNIRLLGILSL
+177 VDDNMRLLGLLSL
-190 KKLLLADENSLVA
+190 KKLLLSDENAIVA
-203 DIYEPNIR
+203 DIFDP
-211 SVESYRNGTEVA
+211 SVESIESYRSGTEVA
-223 DLMQK
+223 DLMRK
-228 YDLETIPV
+228 YDLETVPV

-249 DDVLDLITEQAD
+249 DDVIDLITEQAD
-261 LERQMMS
+261 LERQMMA

-292 VGMLGGILGA
+292 VGMIGGILGA

-310 VITQVTAMAFFI
+310 VIHQITAMAFFI

-342 SLARDSSDIGLRF
+342 SLARDSTYIGMEFNRF
-355 ERFGK
+355 VK
-360 GFVVSLIN
+360 GFIVSLIN
-368 GFAISSLVFLFN
+368 GIAISSLVFIFN
-380 IILKQEIHLAITV
+380 IVLKQEMNLALTV

-406 MGTITPLILYR
+406 MGTITPLILFR

-441 YFSVAHLLFSF
+441 YFSIAHLLYNF

>member
-32 DLAEQDISVILYEL
+32 DLAEQDISAILCEL

-53 LLNILTN
+53 LLNILTT

-190 KKLLLADENSLVA
+190 KKLLLADENSLIA
-203 DIYEPNIR
+203 DIYEPNIE
-211 SVESYRNGTEVA
+211 SIESYRSGTEVA
-223 DLMQK
+223 DVMQK

-236 VNVQGKLLGRITI
+236 INVQGKLLGRITI
-249 DDVLDLITEQAD
+249 DDVVDFITEQAD

-268 GISNDAEED
+268 GISNDAEEN

-342 SLARDSSDIGLRF
+342 SLARDSSYVSLEFNRF
-355 ERFGK
+355 WK

-368 GFAISSLVFLFN
+368 GIAISSLVFLFN
-380 IILKQEIHLAITV
+380 ILLKQEIHLAITV

-406 MGTITPLILYR
+406 MGTITPLILFR

-441 YFSVAHLLFSF
+441 YFSVAHLLFTF

>member
-1 MAFELTEEFIGNIK
+1 MAFELTEELINELK
-15 ECIKSVDKT
+15 ECFNSDDQN
-24 SLILELIG
+24 SRIL
-32 DLAEQDISVILYEL
+32 DLVAEIPEQDLSVILYEL
-46 ETEEAVE
+46 DTDESVA
-53 LLNILTN
+53 LLNILST
-60 EKKAHVISE
+60 EKSALVISE
-69 LDTDIRLKILKH
+69 LDTDIRLKILKN
-81 YSPENIADFVEYID
+81 YSPEKIADFIEYID

-110 GEEIIAFIK
+110 GEEVIAFIK
-119 NPETADHIID
+119 SPEKADHIID

-190 KKLLLADENSLVA
+190 KKLLLADENSLIA
-203 DIYEPNIR
+203 DIYEPSIE
-211 SVESYRNGTEVA
+211 SIESYRSGTEVA

-249 DDVLDLITEQAD
+249 DDVIDLITEQAD

-302 QFIGLFEN
+302 QFIGLFED
-310 VITQVTAMAFFI
+310 VLHQVTAMAFFI

-342 SLARDSSDIGLRF
+342 SLARDSGYIGMEFSRF
-355 ERFGK
+355 WK
-360 GFVVSLIN
+360 GFIVSVIN
-368 GFAISSLVFLFN
+368 GIAIASLVFLFN
-380 IILKQEIHLAITV
+380 FILKQEIHLAITV

-406 MGTITPLILYR
+406 MGTITPLILSR

-441 YFSVAHLLFSF
+441 YFSVAHVLYTL

>member
-1 MAFELTEEFIGNIK
+1 MAFELTEDLINELK
-15 ECIKSVDKT
+15 ECFNSDDQN
-24 SLILELIG
+24 SRIL
-32 DLAEQDISVILYEL
+32 DLVGEIPEQDLSAILYEL
-46 ETEEAVE
+46 DTDESVA
-53 LLNILTN
+53 LLNILTT
-60 EKKAHVISE
+60 EKSAQVISE
-69 LDTDIRLKILKH
+69 LDTDIRLKILKN
-81 YSPENIADFVEYID
+81 YTPEKIASFIEYID

-110 GEEIIAFIK
+110 GEEVIAFIK
-119 NPETADHIID
+119 NPEKADHIID

-177 VDDNIRLLGILSL
+177 VDDNMRLLGILSL
-190 KKLLLADENSLVA
+190 KKLLLADENSLIK
-203 DIYEPNIR
+203 DIYEPTIE
-211 SVESYRNGTEVA
+211 SIESYKSGTEVA
-223 DLMQK
+223 ELMQK

-249 DDVLDLITEQAD
+249 DDVIDLITEQAD

-310 VITQVTAMAFFI
+310 VLHQVTAMAFFI

-342 SLARDSSDIGLRF
+342 SLARDSSYIGMEF
-355 ERFGK
+355 ERFWK

-368 GFAISSLVFLFN
+368 GVAIASLVFLFN
-380 IILKQEIHLAITV
+380 YVLKQEMNLAITV

-441 YFSVAHLLFSF
+441 YFSIANLLYTF

>member
-1 MAFELTEEFIGNIK
+1 MAFELTEEFLQQLQESIEDNNADAIR
-15 ECIKSVDKT
+15 
-24 SLILELIG
+24 SLVEELP
-32 DLAEQDISVILYEL
+32 EQDISALLYEL
-46 ETEEAVE
+46 EPDESVV
-53 LLNILTN
+53 LLNTLSI
-60 EKKAHVISE
+60 EESAFIISE
-69 LDTDIRLKILKH
+69 LYTDYRLKILKH
-81 YSPENIADFVEYID
+81 FTPLEIAGFINFID
-95 SDDAVDIINELSIKT
+95 SDDAVDIINELSVQT
-110 GEEIIAFIK
+110 GEEVIAFIENQEK
-119 NPETADHIID
+119 ADHIID

-154 IDRCIEEIRA
+154 VDRCIEEIRL
-164 QSKNVDKIFSIYV
+164 QSKNVDKIFSVYV
-177 VDDNIRLLGILSL
+177 VDDTMRLLGILSL
-190 KKLLLADENSLVA
+190 KKLLLADEESIVA
-203 DIYEPNIR
+203 DIYEADIE
-211 SVESYRNGTEVA
+211 SVESYRSGAEVA
-223 DLMQK
+223 EMMQK

-249 DDVLDLITEQAD
+249 DDVVDFITEQAD

-302 QFIGLFEN
+302 QFIGLFEH
-310 VITQVTAMAFFI
+310 VIQQITAMAFFI

-342 SLARDSSDIGLRF
+342 SLARDSGYVGMEFHRF
-355 ERFGK
+355 MK
-360 GFVVSLIN
+360 GFIVSLIN

-380 IILKQEIHLAITV
+380 VLLKQDMDLAITV

-406 MGTITPLILYR
+406 MGTITPLILFR

-441 YFSVAHLLFSF
+441 YFFVAHLLYSF